1 MLISDVTAGVE
12 DCIDAVKRLGSSSP
26 GEWMKAFTRDFDA
39 GEGRLDGLE
48 LHDISAGEPEYKAM
62 ITEVSEGVQEHLNER
77 FASMLKDPVLKA
89 ACIFEHS
96 RWPSESAR
104 ARLENYGE
112 AEIETLLTNYGTLF
126 DYLGGNRSAVLR
138 EWTRLKLEVMKDS
151 NLRTLK
157 YHELYERCDRTRNLS
172 HISTSQ
178 SRPISPDR
186 LFDQFSEKTN
196 PRHFY
201 NVLLLAAFVHI
212 IAVDTSICER
222 GFALMNNL
230 KTARRSLMKKAL
242 LRLLMTICSLGAE
255 WKDPSK
261 IPVKE
266 IIEEWRAQSSRGRY
280 ESQVWS
286 APALAE
292 LVGAADGGDGSGG
305 GGGAP
310 MPQVAGPAAGAGE
323 EAGDGDGIM
332 AATLFSW
339 MGGGRAS

>member
-1 MLISDVTAGVE
+1 MS
-12 DCIDAVKRLGSSSP
+12 
-26 GEWMKAFTRDFDA
+26 
-39 GEGRLDGLE
+39 
-48 LHDISAGEPEYKAM
+48 
-62 ITEVSEGVQEHLNER
+62 
-77 FASMLKDPVLKA
+77 
-89 ACIFEHS
+89 
-96 RWPSESAR
+96 
-104 ARLENYGE
+104 
-112 AEIETLLTNYGTLF
+112 
-126 DYLGGNRSAVLR
+126 GN
-138 EWTRLKLEVMKDS
+138 
-151 NLRTLK
+151 
-157 YHELYERCDRTRNLS
+157 RTRNLS

-230 KTARRSLMKKAL
+230 KTARCSSMKKAL
-242 LRLLMTICSLGAE
+242 LRLLMPICSLGAE
-255 WKDPSK
+255 WKDPTK

-280 ESQVWS
+280 ESRVWS

-292 LVGAADGGDGSGG
+292 LVGAADSSDGSGG

-323 EAGDGDGIM
+323 EAGDDDGLM